1 MAESTQHLRLV
12 RSIVSYIEQEFA
24 MLDWL
29 AIYDD
34 TAEPFRREKPP
45 RIGGY
50 VPDVF
55 AADTPRSTTIIG
67 EAKTLYDL
75 GTQRSRSQIRGFLD
89 YLAPLQSG
97 VFILATPLLAAG
109 KARSVVAAAHRGAS
123 ITTRVVFLDGIS
135 NLHRR
140 QQG

>member
-12 RSIVSYIEQEFA
+12 RSIVNYVEQEFA
-24 MLDWL
+24 ALDWL

-34 TAEPFRREKPP
+34 TAEPFRGEKPP
-45 RIGGY
+45 HIGGY

-75 GTQRSRSQIRGFLD
+75 NTQRSRDQIKGFLD
-89 YLAPLQSG
+89 YLAPLPNG

-109 KARSVVAAAHRGAS
+109 RARSIVASAQRGAS
-123 ITTRVVFLDGIS
+123 VKTRVVFLDGVS
-135 NLHRR
+135 SLHRR
-140 QQG
+140 RPG